1 MRRTG
6 PVPVSSLADAPPH
19 TRVRILVPLGA
30 HGPCRR
36 GASPGRPPG
45 GGPSPRLPGR
55 LRPPR
60 RSHGQPDARP
70 TAPSQPPRGPRPP
83 QQGLSGPLRLHRHL
97 RCPRR
102 LLPLPRP
109 RVSLGAGRRSA
120 PGPFLEHRRSG
131 APLRSRHPP
140 HTHPLHPHPPSPRP
154 HRLPPSAP
162 RRRRPGR
169 RRPPGPRVLPGPVS
183 PVNRPPTSSRGTTS
197 SPRRRPRPG
206 ERR

>member
-30 HGPCRR
+30 HGPYRR

-70 TAPSQPPRGPRPP
+70 TAPSQPPHGPRPP

-131 APLRSRHPP
+131 APLRPRHPP
-140 HTHPLHPHPPSPRP
+140 HPHPPSPRP